1 MNDSLLHDLLH
12 KEAVWKEFFKSLS
25 SKNIPPKAIPWYIR
39 RAKTFLSKAKNTK
52 VCELSIERVTLFLT
66 SLSQDHLLDDW
77 QINQSVDAVHFFL
90 RDILHLNWVANID
103 WSSFKK
109 DEFYTAKTHTMEIRE
124 LDIPELIAKRVE
136 KFDVVLRKAYGELL
150 TKLVRTLRV
159 RNYSIR
165 TEQVYLMWSVRFLHF
180 HHKTKAGEISG
191 QIVRNFLEYLALE
204 RQVAP
209 NTQKQALNA
218 LAFLFCFGLERKLE
232 NIGDFVKA
240 KSTQRLPVVLSK
252 QEVKLLFAQFSP
264 AHYLMAGLLYGSG
277 LRLMECIQLR
287 VQDIDFDYH
296 QLLVRNGKGAKDR
309 VVPLPERFE
318 VSLREQ
324 IEKVK
329 KLHKK
334 DLLLGIDG
342 VYLPFALERKYPKA
356 GKELGWQ
363 YLFPS
368 TRIAT
373 DQRSGKTRRHH
384 IHPTALQKA
393 VKKAGGNSGVN
404 KKIHCHVL
412 RHSFATH
419 LLEAGYDIRTV
430 QELLG
435 HADVS
440 TTMIYTH
447 VLNKPGVNIQSP
459 MDLI

>member
-1 MNDSLLHDLLH
+1 MNDSFLHDLLH
-12 KEAVWKEFFKSLS
+12 NEMIWNTFFQFLRN
-25 SKNIPPKAIPWYIR
+25 KNIHAKEIPWYIR
-39 RAKTFLSKAKNTK
+39 RTRDFLSKAKNTR
-52 VCELSIERVTLFLT
+52 VCELNPERLTLFLT
-66 SLSQDHLLDDW
+66 SLSRNNLLQAW
-77 QINQSVDAVHFFL
+77 QINQSIDAVQFFL
-90 RDILHLNWVANID
+90 RDILHLDWVDQVD
-103 WSSFKK
+103 WSSFRK
-109 DEFYTAKTHTMEIRE
+109 DDFYTARTHAVEIEE
-124 LDIPELIAKRVE
+124 LDIPELIAQRVE
-136 KFDVVLRKAYGELL
+136 KFDPVLREVYGKLL

-159 RNYSIR
+159 RNYSTR
-165 TEQVYLMWSVRFLHF
+165 TEQVYLMWAVRFLHF
-180 HHKTKAGEISG
+180 HHKTTADEISE
-191 QIVRNFLEYLALE
+191 QTVRKFLEHLALV
-204 RQVAP
+204 RQVSP

-240 KSTQRLPVVLSK
+240 KATQRLPVVLSK
-252 QEVKLLFAQFSP
+252 QEVKLLFDQFAPS
-264 AHYLMAGLLYGSG
+264 HYLMAGLLYGSG
-277 LRLMECIQLR
+277 LRLMECVSLR

-296 QLLVRNGKGAKDR
+296 QVLVRDGKGAKDR

-318 VSLREQ
+318 TPLREQ
-324 IEKVK
+324 IDKVK
-329 KLHKK
+329 ALHQK
-334 DLLLGIDG
+334 DLRLNIDG
-342 VYLPFALERKYPKA
+342 VYLPFALERKYPQA
-356 GKELGWQ
+356 GKEIGWQ

-393 VKKAGGNSGVN
+393 VKKAGQLSGIN
-404 KKIHCHVL
+404 KRIHCHVL

-459 MDLI
+459 IDML